1 MRATHDPENKLI
13 IWSYPSVNVPV
24 NTEFNDKMI
33 VYHYESNR
41 WSLVELNHEVLFNAL
56 SQGATLEQL
65 DSLAGTNI
73 DNLTS
78 II

>member
-1 MRATHDPENKLI
+1 MI
-13 IWSYPSVNVPV
+13 I
-24 NTEFNDKMI
+24 
-33 VYHYESNR
+33 YHYESNR

-73 DNLTS
+73 DNLTVS
-78 II
+78 FDSAGYSGGLTSLKVFDTSHFLGDFRR